1 MRKTAIF
8 LATGAYTGLAPF
20 APGTAG
26 SLLAS
31 LILLILP
38 GFHHPGYAI
47 AVFSVLGIGV
57 WASAEAERFY
67 QKEDAPQ
74 VVIDE
79 IAGMMI
85 SVALL
90 PAGWK
95 TVAVAFVFFRI
106 FDIAK
111 PFPVRQAE
119 HTGKLVGKL
128 GYDSQRLFQLAG
140 GVGVMMDDV
149 VAGIYA
155 NIATRLVLTWMQ

>member
-8 LATGAYTGLAPF
+8 LATGAFTGLAPF

-31 LILLILP
+31 IILLFLSS
-38 GFHHPGYAI
+38 FSHPGYAI
-47 AVFSVLGIGV
+47 AVFSVLLIGI
-57 WASAEAERFY
+57 WASAEAERY
-67 QKEDAPQ
+67 YKVEDAPQ

-95 TVAVAFVFFRI
+95 TVAIAFVFFRI

-119 HTGKLVGKL
+119 RAGDVVGKL

-149 VAGIYA
+149 VAGLYA
-155 NIATRLVLTWMQ
+155 NIATRVLLIWMQ